1 MDPPSFWNIWDFL
14 LMNTLT
20 QQEQSILFISVLL
33 IIAIVLEVVIL
44 PPETELKLFF
54 IGVSTLTFSLLLFY
68 FFIIH
73 PMNLQSKSTTMY
85 NRSYSGSFRPNV
97 IPASKS
103 VKKTIMRGS
112 CHFCG
117 KPAMMGFTCRY
128 CQEYFC
134 SEHRLP
140 EKHHCFML
148 RNR

>member
-1 MDPPSFWNIWDFL
+1 
-14 LMNTLT
+14 MNTLT
-20 QQEQSILFISVLL
+20 QREQSILFISVLL
-33 IIAIVLEVVIL
+33 IIAIVLVVVIL
-44 PPETELKLFF
+44 PPDTEIKLFF
-54 IGVSTLTFSLLLFY
+54 IGVSTFTFSLLLFY

-73 PMNLQSKSTTMY
+73 PMNLQSKSPAMY
-85 NRSYSGSFRPNV
+85 NRFYSGSFRPNV
-97 IPASKS
+97 IPPLKN

-117 KPAMMGFTCRY
+117 KAAMMGFTCSY

-140 EKHHCFML
+140 EKHHCFGS